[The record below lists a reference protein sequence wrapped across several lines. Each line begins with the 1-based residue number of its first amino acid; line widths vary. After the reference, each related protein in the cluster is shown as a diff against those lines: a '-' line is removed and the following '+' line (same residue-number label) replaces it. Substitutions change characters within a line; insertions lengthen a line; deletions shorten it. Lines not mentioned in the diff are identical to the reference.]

1 MKKQIIK
8 TAVLVLLA
16 TGIVFSCKKK
26 DDPAPANTTTST
38 SSTTGGTTT
47 GGTTT
52 GGSTTGGGTTNT
64 LQANSWTENGTV
76 YAYTV
81 TPSALFWYKDIHG
94 MNNVDLKYQ
103 DANQQRV
110 LNIRMA
116 NYLLPSGTYS
126 IVAPTATLAPNTI
139 NISVNTVTTSPTFA
153 FANSF
158 VVTGGLALVTNQN
171 GIFRVEFTNIGLQ
184 TGTNTAVTNV
194 TGKMEIALPAA
205 IPPVN
210 ASYTAQVGVPQNQ
223 FKLGANTF
231 APDQSTINQ
240 DGTRFK
246 VEIVNGT
253 GNINTLN
260 VLKFNFSSSYPP
272 SGTYDVVSSQS
283 LVAPGK
289 VFISFSSSTYGGYQ
303 STLGGNVTVITDVNK
318 VSVTA
323 NGVSMNRTAG
333 TAGNQVETLIANFN
347 R

>member
-8 TAVLVLLA
+8 TAVFALLA

-26 DDPAPANTTTST
+26 DDPDPANTTTST

-52 GGSTTGGGTTNT
+52 GGNTTGGGTTNT
-64 LQANSWTENGTV
+64 LQANSWTENGTA
-76 YAYTV
+76 YTYTV

-94 MNNVDLKYQ
+94 MNSVDIEYKNSSQ
-103 DANQQRV
+103 IRV

-126 IVAPTATLAPNTI
+126 IVAPSATLAPNTI
-139 NISVNTVTTSPTFA
+139 NISLNTSTFSPYA

-158 VVTGGLALVTNQN
+158 VVNGGLALVTNQN

-184 TGTNTAVTNV
+184 TGANPAVTNV

-205 IPPVN
+205 IPTAN

-231 APDQSTINQ
+231 TPDQSTINK
-240 DGTRFK
+240 DGNLFK

-253 GNINTLN
+253 GSVSALN

-333 TAGNQVETLIANFN
+333 TSGNQVETLTANFN